1 MKNLTSC
8 LIIVTLL
15 IFVGCTGERGVKTV
29 RVAVSL
35 AGDDT
40 AFTTLVLQ
48 ELMNVADE
56 QNLQLDW
63 RIAHGSPVI
72 QSENIDELLLEGP
85 EVTIIELA
93 DPDEGGTLIERITS
107 AGSRIIAFN
116 RPPSRNQ
123 VDLFVSSDYG
133 RIGSDMALAA
143 LERTDEDS
151 LYITVFT
158 GNEDFASDKYI
169 TRGILEVLH
178 GRDKPTS
185 ITLVSVAERSFDE
198 AGARI
203 MNLIGS
209 AKHRTDVILCVSDEI
224 TKGVFESI
232 LTVMNTQNLSPYAIP
247 RIVGIEYGE
256 DPPPGYPEVITI
268 DRMPFNTGIL
278 LAEAAGRLGRG
289 EIRHV
294 EGKVFQSGNYVFPV
308 IYTPH
313 KINRR

>member
-15 IFVGCTGERGVKTV
+15 IFVGCTGERGTKTV

-48 ELMNVADE
+48 ELMNAADE
-56 QNLQLDW
+56 HNLQLDW
-63 RIAHGSPVI
+63 RIAHRSPDI
-72 QSENIDELLLEGP
+72 QSENIDELLLERP
-85 EVTIIELA
+85 EVTIIELV
-93 DPDEGGTLIERITS
+93 DPEEGGKLIERITS
-107 AGSRIIAFN
+107 AGSRVIAFN
-116 RPPSRNQ
+116 RPPSRSQ
-123 VDLFVSSDYG
+123 VDLFVSSDYR

-143 LERTDEDS
+143 LESTEKDP

-158 GNEDFASDKYI
+158 GDESSASDKLI

-178 GRDKPTS
+178 GGDKPTG
-185 ITLVSVAERSFDE
+185 ITQVIITEKRSGE

-203 MNLIGS
+203 MDLIGS
-209 AKHRTDVILCVSDEI
+209 AEHKTDFILCVSDEI
-224 TKGVFESI
+224 TKVVFEGI
-232 LTVMNTQNLSPYAIP
+232 LAVINTQNLSPHAVP
-247 RIVGIEYGE
+247 SIVGIEYGE
-256 DPPPGYPEVITI
+256 DPPQGYPEVITI
-268 DRMPFNTGIL
+268 DRMPFKTGIL

-294 EGKVFQSGNYVFPV
+294 EGKIFQSGNYVFPV